1 MLFPASA
8 MLISEYSIAAIPELT
23 LSPSTPPSR
32 AATRFSST
40 VFVGLPI
47 RV

>member
-1 MLFPASA
+1 MLLPDSA

-23 LSPSTPPSR
+23 LSASTPPSS
-32 AATRFSST
+32 AATRFSRT
-40 VFVGLPI
+40 AFVGFPM